1 MRRGLEFNPEDGN
14 ILVLLAQCHNKQQ
27 QPEKGEEVIRKQ
39 LFIHPNHV
47 PSLIVLIESLL
58 LQQRYIDA
66 EAFLNQA
73 EMLDNGK
80 KHHHTLKKLRTII
93 AKKHSKNLIVD

>member
-1 MRRGLEFNPEDGN
+1 MRRGLEFNPDNSN

-47 PSLIVLIESLL
+47 PSLIVLTESLL

-66 EAFLNQA
+66 EAFLIQA
-73 EMLDNGK
+73 ESLDESK
-80 KHHHTLKKLRTII
+80 KHHHTLTKLRSII
-93 AKKHSKNLIVD
+93 QKKHSKNLIID